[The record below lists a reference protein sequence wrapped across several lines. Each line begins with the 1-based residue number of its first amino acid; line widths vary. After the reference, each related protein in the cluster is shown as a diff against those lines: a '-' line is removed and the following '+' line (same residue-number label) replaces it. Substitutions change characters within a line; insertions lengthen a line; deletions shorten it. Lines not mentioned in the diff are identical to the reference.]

1 MRAFRQFRLLAFT
14 LIIALIQ
21 VGVPVLAYAKM
32 AKDNGLAQE
41 VCSPQGMKK
50 VVIDANGVAQ
60 EVAADA
66 SHDDHCQLCASTGPT
81 PIATLISLHESA
93 RSPGLIRVGQTCYQS
108 GSAVNTPPATG
119 PPARS

>member
-1 MRAFRQFRLLAFT
+1 MRAFRHFRFLAFT

-21 VGVPVLAYAKM
+21 AGVPVLAYAKM
-32 AKDNGLAQE
+32 AKENGLTQE
-41 VCSPQGMKK
+41 ICSPQGMKK

-66 SHDDHCQLCASTGPT
+66 SHDDHCQLCTSTGPT

-93 RSPGLIRVGQTCYQS
+93 RSPALIRVGQTCYQS
-108 GSAVNTPPATG
+108 GSAVSTPPATG
-119 PPARS
+119 PPSGS

>member
-1 MRAFRQFRLLAFT
+1 MRAFRHFRFLAFT

-21 VGVPVLAYAKM
+21 AGVPVLAYAKM
-32 AKDNGLAQE
+32 AKENGLTQE
-41 VCSPQGMKK
+41 ICSPQGMKK

-66 SHDDHCQLCASTGPT
+66 GHDDHCQLCTSTGPT

-93 RSPGLIRVGQTCYQS
+93 RSPALIRVGQTCYQS
-108 GSAVNTPPATG
+108 GSAVSTPPATG
-119 PPARS
+119 PPSGS